1 MSSALRAQ
9 FISVALIV
17 FIGIW
22 LTGFDKVHW
31 FVYVP
36 VIVFTFAGIT
46 GEKRKFI
53 RHDFAIKV
61 AIKFISGPSEGEIH
75 EGFLANKSSSGLCLF
90 TFNPLDIGEEI
101 MLKNNIYIP
110 FQKAIVKWIQEV
122 NKEWYA
128 VGLICKS

>member
-9 FISVALIV
+9 FISGALIV

-22 LTGFDKVHW
+22 ITGFDKVHW
-31 FVYVP
+31 FLYVP

-46 GEKRKFI
+46 GEKRRFI
-53 RHDFAIKV
+53 RHDFTIKV
-61 AIKFISGPSEGEIH
+61 AIKFVAGPSEGEIR

-90 TFNPLDIGEEI
+90 TFNRLDIGEEI
-101 MLKNNIYIP
+101 MLKKNIYVP